1 MDSATAARLIAIN
14 QDFYSRFGDSFSA
27 TRRRIQPGVRR
38 VMQMFQGDESI
49 LDLGCGNGEF
59 ARELVETIGH
69 TAAQT
74 TASILVTSFD
84 VRRAVRKLIEP
95 ALFDL
100 PVLAFNE
107 LSATI
112 RFEVVGQISLP
123 NGMLEAGQEAEPS
136 AVIAAE

>member
-1 MDSATAARLIAIN
+1 MSAEELRAWLVEAVAAATGAEPAAVRVDEPFAAHGLDSARLA
-14 QDFYSRFGDSFSA
+14 QLAGDLE
-27 TRRRIQPGVRR
+27 RLLGRR
-38 VMQMFQGDESI
+38 VDPPVLFEHP
-49 LDLGCGNGEF
+49 
-59 ARELVETIGH
+59 TIGP
-69 TAAQT
+69 
-74 TASILVTSFD
+74 
-84 VRRAVRKLIEP
+84 AVRKLIEP